1 MTTYIALLRGVNVGG
16 SARIAMKDLRALFAG
31 MGFEDVRTYLQ
42 SGNVVFRA
50 PTASTS
56 AAATATDSAA
66 ATASAVPAPA
76 GTQRPA
82 DLAVSIEKRIAD
94 DLGVSCTVLLRTGDS
109 LARTLAA
116 NPYLGREDD
125 PAKLHVTFLAQEPT
139 AEQAARLAVPAGET
153 AVFALVGDE
162 IHLHVPDGYG
172 RTRLN
177 NAFIERR
184 LGMRAT
190 TRNWKTVTAL
200 HELAAGH

>member
-1 MTTYIALLRGVNVGG
+1 MTTYIALLRGINVGG
-16 SARIAMKDLRALFAG
+16 SARIAMKDLRTLFAG

-50 PTASTS
+50 PAPDTAGP
-56 AAATATDSAA
+56 AAPGTRR
-66 ATASAVPAPA
+66 PA
-76 GTQRPA
+76 G
-82 DLAVSIEKRIAD
+82 LAAGIEKRIAD

-116 NPYLGREDD
+116 NPYTGRDDD
-125 PAKLHVTFLAQEPT
+125 PAKLHVTFLAREPT
-139 AEQAARLAVPAGET
+139 AEEAARLELPAGET
-153 AVFALVGDE
+153 AVFTLVGDE

-200 HELAAGH
+200 HELAVGD

>member
-1 MTTYIALLRGVNVGG
+1 MTTYIALLRGINVGG

-50 PTASTS
+50 PI
-56 AAATATDSAA
+56 
-66 ATASAVPAPA
+66 ATASAPALAAP

-82 DLAVSIEKRIAD
+82 DLAASIEKRIAD
-94 DLGVSCTVLLRTGDS
+94 DLGVPCTVLLRTGDS

-139 AEQAARLAVPAGET
+139 AEQAARLGVPAGET
-153 AVFALVGDE
+153 AVFTLVGDE

-172 RTRLN
+172 RTKLN
-177 NAFIERR
+177 NTFIERH

-190 TRNWKTVTAL
+190 TRNWRTVTAL
-200 HELAAGH
+200 HELATGD

>member
-1 MTTYIALLRGVNVGG
+1 MTTYIALLRGINVGG

-42 SGNVVFRA
+42 SGNVVFRT
-50 PTASTS
+50 P
-56 AAATATDSAA
+56 AATTTAKSD
-66 ATASAVPAPA
+66 ATASAVPAAA
-76 GTQRPA
+76 GPQGPA
-82 DLAVSIEKRIAD
+82 DLAVSIERRIAD
-94 DLGVSCTVLLRTGDS
+94 DLGVTCTVLLRTGDS

-116 NPYLGREDD
+116 NPYRDREDD

-153 AVFALVGDE
+153 AVYTLAGDE

-177 NAFIERR
+177 NTFIERR

-200 HELAAGH
+200 HRLAAGE